1 MSPSSLTTSTT
12 QRLPKSSSN
21 NNLATRCH
29 RTCMTRNSTMRPWRK
44 RLSSPLFILEREEP
58 ANLRQAYHS
67 HEESLLPAQSLFSHR
82 STERPVILRDIR
94 RVVQKTTKIQNIK
107 KESRAGTGMATQ
119 WIQSYQN
126 SRRLLPVTL
135 KFETK
140 ILRSDKFAQVNLV
153 SAAATLQ
160 NVRISL
166 RKRQNGKKRCA
177 LEAACGGWPKISSK
191 VKEKDKA
198 AVFLPSENRCLPAP
212 STLKP

>member
-1 MSPSSLTTSTT
+1 MPSYLHDAE
-12 QRLPKSSSN
+12 LDN
-21 NNLATRCH
+21 E
-29 RTCMTRNSTMRPWRK
+29 TMEK
-44 RLSSPLFILEREEP
+44 ALSSPLFILEREEP

-166 RKRQNGKKRCA
+166 RKRQNGKSDVPLKQR
-177 LEAACGGWPKISSK
+177 GGWPKISSK